1 MMNKKELELYIHIP
15 FCAKKCDYCDFLS
28 FSAPESVHREYTE
41 KLMEEICYQSVSYK
55 EYELVSIFIGGGTPS
70 VLPYGYLEII
80 MGVVRENYRVSP
92 EAEITVEIN
101 PGMITADKLD
111 SYKRGGINR
120 ISLGLQST
128 DNKELK
134 ALGRIHSF
142 EDFLKSYQMVRQ
154 AGFQNVNIDLMSAI
168 PGQTLET
175 WKNTLRK
182 AVMLKPEHISAY
194 SLIVEEGTP
203 FYERYGQNGEGLPEE
218 DVDREMYHF
227 TKTYL
232 ARMGY
237 ERYEISNYAR
247 TGYACEHNIGY
258 WTGREYLGVGLGAS
272 SYIEDTRFHNT
283 RDLQDYLSL
292 DMLQGGTWHIV
303 DEQLGIRDKMDE
315 FMILGLRL
323 TGGVSGNDFIEKF
336 GQNMWNIY
344 SQVLPELLK
353 EGLLEMDAPY
363 IKLTEFGLDVSNQ
376 VFGRFL
382 SL

>member
-1 MMNKKELELYIHIP
+1 MMNKRELELYIHIP

-28 FSAPESVHREYTE
+28 FAAPESVYRAYTE

-55 EYELVSIFIGGGTPS
+55 EYVVVSIFIGGGTPS
-70 VLPYGYLEII
+70 VLPYGYLETV
-80 MGVVRENYRVSP
+80 MSVVRENYDVSP
-92 EAEITVEIN
+92 QAEITVEVN
-101 PGMITADKLD
+101 PGTITADKLV
-111 SYKRGGINR
+111 SYQRGGINR
-120 ISLGLQST
+120 ISLGLQSAVNT
-128 DNKELK
+128 ELE

-142 EDFLKSYQMVRQ
+142 EDFLRSYQLVRQ
-154 AGFQNVNIDLMSAI
+154 AGFQNINVDLMSAI
-168 PGQTLET
+168 PGQTLDS

-182 AVMLKPEHISAY
+182 VVMLRPEHISAY

-203 FYERYGQNGEGLPEE
+203 FYERYGKDGTGLPEE

-227 TKTYL
+227 TKSYL
-232 ARMGY
+232 AEKGY
-237 ERYEISNYAR
+237 ERYEISNYAKP
-247 TGYACEHNIGY
+247 GYACQHNIGY

-272 SYIEDTRFHNT
+272 SYIEDTRFHNVE
-283 RDLQDYLSL
+283 DLKDYLAL
-292 DMLQGGTWHIV
+292 DMMQKRCGDIV
-303 DEQLGIRDKMDE
+303 DEQLDEQDKMEE

-323 TGGVSGNDFIEKF
+323 TRGVSGSEFIEKF

-344 SQVLPELLK
+344 SRVLPELLK

-376 VFGRFL
+376 VFGRLL

>member
-28 FSAPESVHREYTE
+28 FAAPETIYRTYTE

-55 EYELVSIFIGGGTPS
+55 EYVVVSIFIGGGTPS
-70 VLPYGYLEII
+70 VLPYGYLETV
-80 MGVVRENYRVSP
+80 MNVVRENYDVSP
-92 EAEITVEIN
+92 EAEITVEVN
-101 PGMITADKLD
+101 PGTVTADKLV
-111 SYKRGGINR
+111 SYQRGGINR

-128 DNKELK
+128 VNTELQ

-142 EDFLKSYQMVRQ
+142 EDFLRSYQLVRQ
-154 AGFQNVNIDLMSAI
+154 AGFQNINVDLMSAI
-168 PGQTLET
+168 PGQTLES

-182 AVMLKPEHISAY
+182 VVMLRPEHISAY

-203 FYERYGQNGEGLPEE
+203 FYDRYGEDGTGLPEE
-218 DVDREMYHF
+218 EADREMYHF
-227 TKTYL
+227 TKSYL
-232 ARMGY
+232 AEKGY
-237 ERYEISNYAR
+237 ERYEISNYAKP
-247 TGYACEHNIGY
+247 GYACRHNIGY
-258 WTGREYLGVGLGAS
+258 WTGRAYLGVGLGAS
-272 SYIEDTRFHNT
+272 SYIEDIRFHNAE
-283 RDLQDYLSL
+283 DLKDYLAL
-292 DMLQGGTWHIV
+292 DMMQKRYGDVV
-303 DEQLGIRDKMDE
+303 DEQLNEQDKMEE

-323 TGGVSGNDFIEKF
+323 TRGVSGSEFIEKF

-376 VFGRFL
+376 VFGRL
-382 SL
+382 LT